1 MVQFRRKLRAGSRT
15 SLFGS
20 DSIDSVFRG
29 GMTLTIVVEEIG
41 DPVTIYVEKKR
52 PFKED
57 TAKIG
62 TLGPGEAW
70 AILLAGVV
78 GVSAQ
83 PQGTSD
89 SFVQCA
95 LVSTSFNPN

>member
-1 MVQFRRKLRAGSRT
+1 MVQFRRKLRAKSRT

-20 DSIDSVFRG
+20 DSIDNVFRG
-29 GMTLTIVVEEIG
+29 GMTLTIAVEEIG

-62 TLGPGEAW
+62 TLGPGEVW
-70 AILLAGVV
+70 AIHLDGVV

-83 PQGTSD
+83 PQGTND

-95 LVSTSFNPN
+95 LVPSPFNFN